1 MNVIV
6 AEEHGFCVGVKLA
19 LKKLDAQIAA
29 NPNVKVYSVGEII
42 HNADVI
48 RQYQEQGVETVD
60 KIEDAKG
67 GPAVVRAHGL
77 PESWIKRAKA
87 AGIEVDD
94 ATCPF
99 VRVIDRA
106 IAKELTGKSRIYLV
120 GEPEHPEVFA
130 AVHDYADSVTV
141 IDHRTFDPE
150 AFDYP
155 KGCATLLSQTTMS
168 VKRFAQIVSAFAE
181 RCTELHVYNTVCPS
195 TRNRQSSALET
206 ARKSDV
212 MIVLGGKKSSNT
224 KRLAELCAEIC
235 PTYHVERIGD
245 LDASILHGKATAGV
259 TAGASTPEWIVDEAV
274 EFLKRF
280 EQGKGSFI

>member
-6 AEEHGFCVGVKLA
+6 AAEHGFCVGVKLA

-29 NPNVKVYSVGEII
+29 NPGGKVYSVGEII

-48 RQYQEQGVETVD
+48 EHYRSLGVEITGNLD
-60 KIEDAKG
+60 DAKD

-106 IAKELTGKSRIYLV
+106 ITKELAGKSRVYLV

-130 AVHDYADSVTV
+130 AVHDHAAAVTV

-150 AFDYP
+150 EFDYP
-155 KGCATLLSQTTMS
+155 KGCVALLSQTTMS
-168 VKRFAQIVSAFAE
+168 VKRFARIVSAFAE

-195 TRNRQSSALET
+195 TRNRQFSALET
-206 ARKSDV
+206 ARKSDI
-212 MIVLGGKKSSNT
+212 MIVLGGMKSSNT

-235 PTYHVERIGD
+235 PTCHVERIGD
-245 LDASILHGKATAGV
+245 LDLSVLLGKGTAGV
-259 TAGASTPEWIVDEAV
+259 TAGASTPEWIVEEAV
-274 EFLKRF
+274 EFLRKT
-280 EQGKGSFI
+280 